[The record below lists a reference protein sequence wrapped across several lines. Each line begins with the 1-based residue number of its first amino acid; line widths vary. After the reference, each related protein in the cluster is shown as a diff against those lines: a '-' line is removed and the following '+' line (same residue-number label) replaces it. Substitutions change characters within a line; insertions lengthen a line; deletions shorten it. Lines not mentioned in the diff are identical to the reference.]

1 MKPGIYL
8 NVDWKTYHSIKAV
21 SNSYLGRL
29 ADCPAKAL
37 IEQEVTPALLFGQAL
52 HAYVLEG
59 AGIFN
64 RRFAVAPDCDRRTKE
79 GKERWLNFAAQN
91 LLKPLISMEDY
102 VKIKGIKTAIGAHPS
117 ANTILMSGNSE
128 ITIIWIDAE
137 TGILCKGRLD
147 RIPSGVEGVIIDLKS
162 TRDASE
168 HAFCRSIISYGYARQ
183 GAMYMEGCF
192 CAGELETDRFILIA
206 VESEL
211 PYRVEVYNLDSDFLG
226 WGYDEFHRL
235 MRLEKKCRDQGI
247 YPHFQN
253 PGIIDLMKPGYL
265 TSQEF

>member
-1 MKPGIYL
+1 
-8 NVDWKTYHSIKAV
+8 
-21 SNSYLGRL
+21 
-29 ADCPAKAL
+29 
-37 IEQEVTPALLFGQAL
+37 
-52 HAYVLEG
+52 
-59 AGIFN
+59 
-64 RRFAVAPDCDRRTKE
+64 
-79 GKERWLNFAAQN
+79 
-91 LLKPLISMEDY
+91 
-102 VKIKGIKTAIGAHPS
+102 
-117 ANTILMSGNSE
+117 
-128 ITIIWIDAE
+128 
-137 TGILCKGRLD
+137 
-147 RIPSGVEGVIIDLKS
+147 
-162 TRDASE
+162 
-168 HAFCRSIISYGYARQ
+168 
-183 GAMYMEGCF
+183 MEGCF